1 MITVTAALIQKDNKI
16 LITRR
21 SPNKH
26 LAGLWE
32 FPGGKL
38 ENGETEQECLSRELE
53 EELGIKVKV
62 GEFFMENTHDYGT
75 KSILLKA
82 YFCEQLTGSITL
94 NDHDMI
100 AWVTKKEL
108 QNYEFAP
115 ADVPFIKAL
124 LNE

>member
-38 ENGETEQECLSRELE
+38 ENGETEQECLRRELE

-82 YFCEQLTGSITL
+82 YFCKQLTDSITL

>member
-21 SPNKH
+21 SPGKH

-82 YFCEQLTGSITL
+82 YFCKQLTDSITL

>member
-1 MITVTAALIQKDNKI
+1 
-16 LITRR
+16 
-21 SPNKH
+21 

-38 ENGETEQECLSRELE
+38 ENGETEQECLRRELE

-62 GEFFMENTHDYGT
+62 GEFFMENNHDYGT

-82 YFCEQLTGSITL
+82 YFCDLFSGNITL